1 MGTFTYYIFN
11 SKYIKEG
18 EVGKGREKVL
28 ILTIVITHTCKMKTL
43 ETCMTGYIIQSSIKK
58 TINIYNI
65 NFKMK
70 YLLMILH

>member
-11 SKYIKEG
+11 SKYIKE
-18 EVGKGREKVL
+18 EVGKGRKKVL
-28 ILTIVITHTCKMKTL
+28 ILIIVITHTCKMKTL

-58 TINIYNI
+58 TINIYNV
-65 NFKMK
+65 NFKTK